1 MSDAWYYGQGGQQF
15 GPVTFEQ
22 LKQSAAGGA
31 LSPSDYVWT
40 EGMPNWKAASEIAGL
55 FSGPPPLAGAGA
67 PGGVSYSQPSSPA
80 SQFSGTKIAAG
91 VMGILFGS
99 LGVHKFVLGM
109 VWPGLISLL
118 LTLCSCGT
126 LLPITQ
132 AIGIIE
138 GILYLTKNDE
148 DFYQTYIVEK
158 RGWF

>member
-1 MSDAWYYGQGGQQF
+1 MNDSWYYGQTGQQY
-15 GPVTFEQ
+15 GPVVFEQ
-22 LKQSAAGGA
+22 LKQLAAAGTLRPA
-31 LSPSDYVWT
+31 DYVWS
-40 EGMPNWKAASEIAGL
+40 EGMPNWKAAGEIAGL
-55 FSGPPPLAGAGA
+55 FSGPPPLSGAGTA
-67 PGGVSYSQPSSPA
+67 GGVSYSMPASPA
-80 SQFSGTKIAAG
+80 AQHSGTKIAAG

-109 VWPGLISLL
+109 VWPGVITLL
-118 LTLCSCGT
+118 LTVCSCFT

-132 AIGIIE
+132 AVGIIE